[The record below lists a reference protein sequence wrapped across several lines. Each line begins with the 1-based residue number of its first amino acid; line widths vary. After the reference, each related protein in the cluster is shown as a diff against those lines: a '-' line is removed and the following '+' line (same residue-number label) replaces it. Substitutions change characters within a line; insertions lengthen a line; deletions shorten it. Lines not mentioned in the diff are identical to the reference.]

1 MIGELFHLNRKIK
14 MKKLQP
20 SSLSRVVLLVALAG
34 CGRNSPQHQADTG
47 DYGFVVECHDP
58 EFHGTIIAPVVAGHS
73 RLEVNPVTGQTKGG
87 GSVFPAGTKMPSKLT
102 VTLEPVDAPRKSI
115 SLEVPSVS
123 GHSGYLN
130 KLYVVLLP
138 GEKPVAKVVLNHKP
152 PRRPFGGRF
161 EYTLLTDAENPAYRR
176 YIQLC
181 TAVYENDTQ
190 SVKRL
195 LDEGVAVHWEDP
207 RCESA
212 IMVAAVE
219 NNKQMIDLLMQHG
232 GWEPSMYGS
241 FVVLCVVLRNGHL
254 DTARQILAS
263 LDVNRLNPMK
273 EISLMKSAFYSK
285 QVLSVRFLL
294 EEVGID
300 VNMSMNPGAHWQ
312 TPLVLAS
319 AQRLPDIVE
328 YLLTETELDVNRGWP
343 EHSPLDLALADAEK
357 GNELS
362 KQIVRLLTEHG
373 VKHSE
378 KHKR

>member
-1 MIGELFHLNRKIK
+1 MR
-14 MKKLQP
+14 KLQA
-20 SSLSRVVLLVALAG
+20 SSLSVVVLFVALAG
-34 CGRNSPQHQADTG
+34 CGRHSPQHQADTG

-73 RLEVNPVTGQTKGG
+73 RPEVNPVTGRTNGG
-87 GSVFPAGTKMPSKLT
+87 GSVYPANAKMPSQLT

-138 GEKPVAKVVLNHKP
+138 GQKPLAKVILNHKP
-152 PRRPFGGRF
+152 PFGGRF
-161 EYTLLTDAENPAYRR
+161 EYTLLPDVENPDYQR

-181 TAVYENDTQ
+181 TAVYESDTQ

-212 IMVAAVE
+212 VMVAAVE
-219 NNKQMIDLLMQHG
+219 NNKPMIDLLMQHG
-232 GWEPSMYGS
+232 GWEPSMYS
-241 FVVLCVVLRNGHL
+241 SLSVFCVVVRNGHL
-254 DTARQILAS
+254 DAARQMSAS
-263 LDVNRLNPMK
+263 VDVHQLDPMEK
-273 EISLMKSAFYSK
+273 ISLMNSAFSSK
-285 QVLSVRFLL
+285 QVPPVRFLL

-300 VNMSMNPGAHWQ
+300 VNMSMNPNVAWQ
-312 TPLVLAS
+312 NPLYMATGK
-319 AQRLPDIVE
+319 RLPEVVE
-328 YLLTETELDVNRGWP
+328 YLVTETDLDVNSGWP
-343 EHSPLDLALADAEK
+343 EHSPLDLAQTKAEK

-373 VKHSE
+373 AKHSA
-378 KHKR
+378 KYKQ